1 MGKRKR
7 GGQPGNL
14 NALKHGFYS
23 KHFQKSELKDLEKIG
38 DLQEEIQMLR
48 VVTRRLLEAARECK
62 DVGELSNLLNTL
74 GLATT
79 RVGGLMKTRKFL
91 GGSEENVLDMISV
104 SQHWGESGTPG
115 WIRQDVNSDGVINSL
130 DMIIIGQNWTG

>member
-1 MGKRKR
+1 MCKEEWKGKVGEVGTRKR

-23 KHFQKSELKDLEKIG
+23 KHFQKSELKDLEEIG

-48 VVTRRLLEAARECK
+48 VVTRRLLQEAISCK

-74 GLATT
+74 GLAAT
-79 RVGGLMKTRKFL
+79 RLAGLMKTQKFL
-91 GGSEENVLDMISV
+91 GGDEDHTLDVICASIDEVLKE
-104 SQHWGESGTPG
+104 WG
-115 WIRQDVNSDGVINSL
+115 WR
-130 DMIIIGQNWTG
+130 